1 MPKPIGEYFVDAG
14 LLEPAQVEEVLVE
27 QRVTGRRFGDIVVAR
42 GWLQRQTI
50 EYWVKNVII
59 PHRRAMEQSQPP
71 ATPKPP
77 VQRVPSLPRVKP
89 PEETLIIGTESVSV
103 PPQPLP
109 KVTDAQHQETL
120 ILEWKDLG

>member
-1 MPKPIGEYFVDAG
+1 M
-14 LLEPAQVEEVLVE
+14 
-27 QRVTGRRFGDIVVAR
+27 
-42 GWLQRQTI
+42 
-50 EYWVKNVII
+50 
-59 PHRRAMEQSQPP
+59 
-71 ATPKPP
+71 
-77 VQRVPSLPRVKP
+77 PRVKP